1 MAQTDKFSLV
11 RSTPET
17 EALHLLHTE
26 QTFYRPEIELAQTL
40 RQNLLQINELTP
52 ETRAELQAAVNTFPG
67 NTLQEIL
74 TAALEQND
82 LSSFYRDLTDYY
94 MLDGNPV
101 QAAYNYTL
109 RHPHKP
115 NLWTRRLLRSPLV
128 ESSLRKD
135 MGHLLSKEE
144 LNPQERSWLWQT
156 LTQMQA
162 QYEGNLR
169 RIYASDGVQDRLAFY
184 DRTTN
189 ALEDFIRQNGRVPK
203 RNTLDPA
210 ERELYNDI
218 IFALSVTTS
227 AKPEPYAGKLKQ
239 LQTVW
244 DANQPNW
251 WTMEETLQRFEAFL
265 KKHPLSYPQS
275 VHENPH
281 VSAEETELLENIE
294 HWFVEGP
301 GSFLTKINDLRRQYR
316 P

>member
-1 MAQTDKFSLV
+1 
-11 RSTPET
+11 
-17 EALHLLHTE
+17 LHYLHTE
-26 QTFYRPEIELAQTL
+26 QSFYRPEIELAQTL
-40 RQNLLQINELTP
+40 RQRLLQIDGLTQ
-52 ETRAELQAAVNTFPG
+52 ETRAELQEIINSFPG

-74 TAALEQND
+74 TTALEQND

-101 QAAYNYTL
+101 QAAYNYSL

-115 NLWTRRLLRSPLV
+115 NLWTRRLLRNPLV

-144 LNPQERSWLWQT
+144 LNPQERGWLWQT

-162 QYEGNLR
+162 QYESNLR

-218 IFALSVTTS
+218 IFALSVTAS
-227 AKPEPYAGKLKQ
+227 AKPEPYAGKLNQ

-251 WTMEETLQRFEAFL
+251 WTMEETLQRFENFL
-265 KKHPLSYPQS
+265 KKHPLDYPQS
-275 VHENPH
+275 VQENPH

-294 HWFVEGP
+294 HWFVDGP